1 MKRKTIQ
8 NNIFHIFKKN
18 NSSFI
23 CFGEGKYNLK
33 KFENLKK
40 IDLKK
45 NESINKVEIFID
57 GKKLLTNNKNV
68 FAVQNM
74 DLAFLVKL
82 ELLRN
87 SKEMNIL
94 KMPLTLFMN
103 NLIDFINPKEGI
115 GVKTK
120 SMNTIQ
126 TENNNNYQI
135 NNLEKEEK
143 STTHHHVNNV
153 DKELDN
159 CRNGTEEFS
168 SNFSNCNNKER
179 THFDIQ
185 RALIEKNIYDHFK
198 TDLIFYRSDEI
209 NSFGTEKKK
218 FMDLENSI
226 NLPNSVNYLENYK
239 IKNLREEE
247 NNIYN
252 KFMNMFE
259 NIHKIKLNSAK
270 NFETP
275 EQDEHVHKTIQN
287 LIKNMNNSEI
297 FIFYKCTQILN
308 SFIFSYLFLKGYI
321 NYKDVYRYC
330 NLEYIYQFSKWGY
343 VYDINS
349 VKDSSS
355 LLTLSSLMLIMR
367 AINTETENHI
377 NKLGNS

>member
-1 MKRKTIQ
+1 MKRKNIQ

-45 NESINKVEIFID
+45 NENINKIEIFID

-120 SMNTIQ
+120 NMNTIQ

-143 STTHHHVNNV
+143 NNTHNHVNNV
-153 DKELDN
+153 GKDLDN
-159 CRNGTEEFS
+159 CKNETGEFLTK
-168 SNFSNCNNKER
+168 FSNYNIKGMS
-179 THFDIQ
+179 HFDIQ

-218 FMDLENSI
+218 IMDLENPI

-252 KFMNMFE
+252 KFMNIFE
-259 NIHKIKLNSAK
+259 DIHKIKLNSAK

-343 VYDINS
+343 VYDINII
-349 VKDSSS
+349 KDSSS

-367 AINTETENHI
+367 AINTETGNYI
-377 NKLGNS
+377 NKLGET

>member
-1 MKRKTIQ
+1 MKRKKIQ

-126 TENNNNYQI
+126 TENSNNYQI

-143 STTHHHVNNV
+143 SSTHHHVNNV
-153 DKELDN
+153 DKDLDN
-159 CRNGTEEFS
+159 CQNGTEEFL
-168 SNFSNCNNKER
+168 SNFSNCNIKER

-259 NIHKIKLNSAK
+259 DIHKIKLNSAK

>member
-1 MKRKTIQ
+1 MKRKKIQ

-126 TENNNNYQI
+126 TENSNNYQI

-143 STTHHHVNNV
+143 SSTHHHVNNV
-153 DKELDN
+153 DKDLDN
-159 CRNGTEEFS
+159 CQNGTEEFL
-168 SNFSNCNNKER
+168 SNFSNCNIKER

-259 NIHKIKLNSAK
+259 DIHKIKLNSAK

-297 FIFYKCTQILN
+297 FIFYKCTKILN

>member
-1 MKRKTIQ
+1 MKRKKIQ
-8 NNIFHIFKKN
+8 SNIFHIFKKN

-45 NESINKVEIFID
+45 DENINKIEIFID

-103 NLIDFINPKEGI
+103 NLIDFINPKEGL

-120 SMNTIQ
+120 NMNTIQ
-126 TENNNNYQI
+126 TEHNNNYQI

-143 STTHHHVNNV
+143 NSTHTHVNNMGK
-153 DKELDN
+153 DLDN
-159 CRNGTEEFS
+159 CRNDTGEFLS
-168 SNFSNCNNKER
+168 SFSNCNIKER

-218 FMDLENSI
+218 YMDLENSI

-259 NIHKIKLNSAK
+259 DIHKIKLNSAK

-349 VKDSSS
+349 IKDSSS

-377 NKLGNS
+377 NKLGDS